1 MEQLPPSSFKPVPQK
16 KLKYVAEGTTKTKF
30 DQVVSHEFLKSYFN
44 R

>member
-1 MEQLPPSSFKPVPQK
+1 MEKLPPSSFKPVPRE

-30 DQVVSHEFLKSYFN
+30 DQVVSHEFLKTYFN